1 MMSTGTYGLKLFAR
15 NNIFKRGNYKYEI
28 LNNLYFGPSF
38 VFSRT
43 TSGRFSQCV
52 CVCVCVLC
60 VCVCV
65 FLIFLRR
72 STMAGNIFTQ
82 PPPPMIKLP
91 TALSLFYYS
100 YYLLWTYYQQ
110 LVWKVFLQKNVGRI
124 IEKYLWSYLF
134 NKGAECIPVDISI
147 IKTPHQCFSIP
158 QQIFSQTFS
167 LFFFVV
173 VE

>member
-1 MMSTGTYGLKLFAR
+1 MSTGTYGLKLFAR

-52 CVCVCVLC
+52 CVCVCVCVLC

-82 PPPPMIKLP
+82 PPPHNK
-91 TALSLFYYS
+91 AS
-100 YYLLWTYYQQ
+100 YGPE
-110 LVWKVFLQKNVGRI
+110 V
-124 IEKYLWSYLF
+124 
-134 NKGAECIPVDISI
+134 CSI
-147 IKTPHQCFSIP
+147 ILTTYFEHIINSQYGKFFSKKTWVESLKNIYEVISLTKVQNVYL
-158 QQIFSQTFS
+158 QIF
-167 LFFFVV
+167 LL
-173 VE
+173 

>member
-52 CVCVCVLC
+52 CVCVCVCC

-65 FLIFLRR
+65 CLFNF
-72 STMAGNIFTQ
+72 SSSVNHGGQHFYSA
-82 PPPPMIKLP
+82 PPPIIKLP
-91 TALSLFYYS
+91 TALKFVLLF
-100 YYLLWTYYQQ
+100 LLLT
-110 LVWKVFLQKNVGRI
+110 LNILSTASM
-124 IEKYLWSYLF
+124 ES
-134 NKGAECIPVDISI
+134 
-147 IKTPHQCFSIP
+147 FSP
-158 QQIFSQTFS
+158 KKRG
-167 LFFFVV
+167 
-173 VE
+173 

>member
-1 MMSTGTYGLKLFAR
+1 MSTGTYGLKLFAR

-82 PPPPMIKLP
+82 PPPIIKLP
-91 TALSLFYYS
+91 TALKFVLLF
-100 YYLLWTYYQQ
+100 LLLT
-110 LVWKVFLQKNVGRI
+110 LNILSTASM
-124 IEKYLWSYLF
+124 ES
-134 NKGAECIPVDISI
+134 
-147 IKTPHQCFSIP
+147 FSP
-158 QQIFSQTFS
+158 KKRG
-167 LFFFVV
+167 
-173 VE
+173 